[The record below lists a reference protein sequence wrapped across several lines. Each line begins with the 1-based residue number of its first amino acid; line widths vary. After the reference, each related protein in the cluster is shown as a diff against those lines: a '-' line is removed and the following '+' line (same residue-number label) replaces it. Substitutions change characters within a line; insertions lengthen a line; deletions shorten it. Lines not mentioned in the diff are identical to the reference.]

1 MDRHRV
7 EVTRV
12 PTGRVVD
19 EAPAARAEGDTTVIP
34 IVEEQFVVVKQL
46 VVVEELHI
54 RHVLEREAVS
64 EPVTLHR
71 QRATVECR
79 GVDAGDPASK

>member
-1 MDRHRV
+1 M
-7 EVTRV
+7 
-12 PTGRVVD
+12 
-19 EAPAARAEGDTTVIP
+19 
-34 IVEEQFVVVKQL
+34 KQL